1 MELKITKWEDIKTV
15 KIRKLEKE
23 VILGSEIG

>member
-1 MELKITKWEDIKTV
+1 MELKITEWEDIKTV

>member
-1 MELKITKWEDIKTV
+1 MELKITEGEDIKTV